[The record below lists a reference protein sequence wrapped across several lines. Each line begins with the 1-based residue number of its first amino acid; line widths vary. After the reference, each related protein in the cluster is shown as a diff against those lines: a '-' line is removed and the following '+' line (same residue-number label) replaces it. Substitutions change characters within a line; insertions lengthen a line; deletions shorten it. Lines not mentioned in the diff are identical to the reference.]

1 VILEGDC
8 RVVAVGPAVGFKVTD
23 KHGEKLIAEG

>member
-1 VILEGDC
+1 MTHNSGVLMHHRNSIF
-8 RVVAVGPAVGFKVTD
+8 GFKVTD